1 LSGGFGAIQDKPRQ
15 PTNILSKQEGCQMN
29 QPASEY
35 ERSYT
40 VEPVKNSSEAI
51 ISLIAG
57 ILAWLKITS

>member
-1 LSGGFGAIQDKPRQ
+1 
-15 PTNILSKQEGCQMN
+15 MN

-40 VEPVKNSSEAI
+40 VEPVKNSREAI

-57 ILAWLKITS
+57 ILAWLKITW